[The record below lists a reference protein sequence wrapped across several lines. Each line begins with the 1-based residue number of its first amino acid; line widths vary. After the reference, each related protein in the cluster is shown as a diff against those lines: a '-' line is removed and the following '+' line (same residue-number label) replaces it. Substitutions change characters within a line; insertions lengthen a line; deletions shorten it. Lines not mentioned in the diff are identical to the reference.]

1 MGIAHIAKFCL
12 NITFWGCH
20 THFSHIAASQYAK
33 WQHHLIQQVM
43 AHWWLPRHSINIRS
57 TCKLSHCYLSH
68 GLIHTLWH
76 AWHCKSS
83 QWRTE
88 SGLRNKHVSYRNIW
102 SLRQYFSPLSSDP
115 CTLQLVA
122 SCLWTAFTYFPKEW
136 LIFEIKSNLY
146 LEEAIQSSYQNG
158 QKSHMLPTCSM
169 IISGQ

>member
-20 THFSHIAASQYAK
+20 THFSCITVRKMTTPTDSTSDGSLVAATSLNTISA
-33 WQHHLIQQVM
+33 
-43 AHWWLPRHSINIRS
+43 
-57 TCKLSHCYLSH
+57 CKLSHFHLSH
-68 GLIHTLWH
+68 VLIRTLWH
-76 AWHCKSS
+76 AQHCKSS

-122 SCLWTAFTYFPKEW
+122 PCLWTAFTYFPKEW